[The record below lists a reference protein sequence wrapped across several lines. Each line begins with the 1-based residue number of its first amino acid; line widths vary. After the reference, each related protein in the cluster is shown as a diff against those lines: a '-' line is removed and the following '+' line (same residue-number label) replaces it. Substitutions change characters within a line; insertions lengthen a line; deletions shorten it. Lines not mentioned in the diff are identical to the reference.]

1 MLQQELQQA
10 YIINYEPIMANSLMW
25 AWFTQVQTIP
35 VSTPVWML
43 RVSILA
49 PKTCYRIHDGFWYK
63 ALGLEVNL
71 LTGLVGMYA
80 LASTYTLCSKNPV
93 LINIYECDSNL
104 VQQYWPIPSANSFRT
119 KDGKKSPSPPAWLVS
134 SCGPRK
140 VQSSIRPTI
149 RSMQPSVPSPAFP
162 RGIRFGSTLAHPKG
176 EKDLLANVK
185 PDLIHCHHSLIC
197 FSGMWIQ
204 MLHINIFSGLP
215 KVISSFGLY
224 SLYAKII
231 QTLIFEV
238 LPNKQPH
245 RIMKMRPLFK
255 MLNTA
260 FAKEIGS
267 IL

>member
-1 MLQQELQQA
+1 MFA
-10 YIINYEPIMANSLMW
+10 TNYPLDTLEKFNLDC
-25 AWFTQVQTIP
+25 QTLTKKYPFLIYALVTP
-35 VSTPVWML
+35 WGLKGRQDLREDTASWWISST
-43 RVSILA
+43 LA
-49 PKTCYRIHDGFWYK
+49 G
-63 ALGLEVNL
+63 L
-71 LTGLVGMYA
+71 LTGPNAPTTSTVPIQFGEIVTSNYVTTGITTSLYHQLRTNHGQFVDVSLVHSGMYA

-119 KDGKKSPSPPAWLVS
+119 KD
-134 SCGPRK
+134 
-140 VQSSIRPTI
+140 
-149 RSMQPSVPSPAFP
+149 
-162 RGIRFGSTLAHPKG
+162 
-176 EKDLLANVK
+176 
-185 PDLIHCHHSLIC
+185 
-197 FSGMWIQ
+197 GMWIQ